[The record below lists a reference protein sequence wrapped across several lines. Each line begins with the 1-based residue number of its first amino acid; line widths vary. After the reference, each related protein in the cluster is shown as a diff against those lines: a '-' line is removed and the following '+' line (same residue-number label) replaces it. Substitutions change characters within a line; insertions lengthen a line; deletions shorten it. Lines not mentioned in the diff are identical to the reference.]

1 MTAHLFAYGTLIS
14 EDIMFA
20 VSGHRLTGVRC
31 LLRDYER
38 GKIQGE
44 VYPGIVARPGKV
56 VEGVL
61 YSDVP
66 EAAWKRLDIF
76 EGEMYQRRV
85 IQVEL
90 EDGAVREAQAYVL
103 RPEFEHNLSAGPW
116 SLEEFLRSGK
126 ERFQRQYLGFEALKK
141 NR

>member
-1 MTAHLFAYGTLIS
+1 MTAHLFAYGTLMC
-14 EDIMFA
+14 EDILFA
-20 VSGHRLTGVRC
+20 VSGRRLTGARC

-61 YSDVP
+61 YTDVP
-66 EAAWKRLDIF
+66 EAAWERLDAF
-76 EGEMYQRRV
+76 EGEMYQRSA

-90 EDGAVREAQAYVL
+90 EDGALREAQAYL
-103 RPEFEHNLSAGPW
+103 IRPEFDYRLSAKPW
-116 SLEEFLRSGK
+116 SLEEFLGSGK
-126 ERFQRQYLGFEALKK
+126 ERFRRQYLGFEALKK
-141 NR
+141 DH

>member
-1 MTAHLFAYGTLIS
+1 MTAHLFAYGTLIC

-20 VSGHRLTGVRC
+20 VSGRRSMGVRC

-44 VYPGIVARPGKV
+44 VYPGIVARPGKI

-66 EAAWKRLDIF
+66 EAAWERLDLF

-90 EDGAVREAQAYVL
+90 EDGTVRKAQAYVL
-103 RPEFEHNLSAGPW
+103 RPEFEPNLCAGPW
-116 SLEEFLRSGK
+116 SLDEFLRSGK
-126 ERFQRQYLGFEALKK
+126 ERFQRQYLGFKALKK
-141 NR
+141 DH